1 LILLGL
7 EEGFSDPF
15 LNGIFDGHLFV
26 DDPMNGGAGDAV
38 SLGDLAEAVAVL
50 AVPND
55 GFTVKIERSASDVAA
70 LELGAPHAGAHS
82 LDDQVA
88 FEFGDGA
95 DDDDDGAAKRATGV
109 DLFAEADELDLQ
121 PVELVEHL
129 KSMIV

>member
-1 LILLGL
+1 MILLGL
-7 EEGFSDPF
+7 DEGFSDPF

-38 SLGDLAEAVAVL
+38 SLGDLSETLALAAVTL
-50 AVPND
+50 D
-55 GFTVKIERSASDVAA
+55 GGIVKYERLPADVAA

-109 DLFAEADELDLQ
+109 DLFAKADELDLQ